1 MLFWRPAL
9 FGGCMLF
16 WTLACDDVEFNL
28 WGPGEGLLDAPFQP
42 GKRLCSLEYSFTSSS
57 GEAGA
62 TMMAGPGIIFC
73 IGLECFSAFCARKAR
88 LA

>member
-1 MLFWRPAL
+1 M
-9 FGGCMLF
+9 
-16 WTLACDDVEFNL
+16 
-28 WGPGEGLLDAPFQP
+28 LDAPFQP